1 MLIQFTIQ
9 NFLSFR
15 DEVTFSMVAVNSDNQ
30 HSDHL
35 AQNEAGE
42 GRSVLPIAALYGA
55 NAAGKSNLIKAMS
68 FVKNLV
74 VKGTRSNQSIAVSTF
89 KLGDYDKEASKFEF
103 IFTHQGSQYS
113 YGFILIKE
121 KII

>member
-1 MLIQFTIQ
+1 M
-9 NFLSFR
+9 SFR

-42 GRSVLPIAALYGA
+42 GRSVLPIAAIYGA

-89 KLGDYDKEASKFEF
+89 KLGDYDKEASK
-103 IFTHQGSQYS
+103 
-113 YGFILIKE
+113 
-121 KII
+121 